1 MSRSRFTMRGYYPG
15 PALAIN
21 QVLVNNATLKQ
32 MIVSVN
38 DGPIGL
44 AGDMVL
50 TKVSGADARL
60 TIDLRTKPALN
71 MDDWEC
77 LDNWEFLKGDTC
89 QFAYA
94 NPDGKIIGIE
104 LIFEE
109 AE

>member
-1 MSRSRFTMRGYYPG
+1 MSRSRLTMRGYYPG
-15 PALAIN
+15 PALAIDN
-21 QVLVNNATLKQ
+21 LLVNNATLVQ
-32 MIVSVN
+32 MTVSVN
-38 DGPIGL
+38 DGPIAI
-44 AGDMVL
+44 AGDMIL

-60 TIDLRTKPALN
+60 TVPLRTKPALD

-94 NPDGKIIGIE
+94 NPDGKIIGVE